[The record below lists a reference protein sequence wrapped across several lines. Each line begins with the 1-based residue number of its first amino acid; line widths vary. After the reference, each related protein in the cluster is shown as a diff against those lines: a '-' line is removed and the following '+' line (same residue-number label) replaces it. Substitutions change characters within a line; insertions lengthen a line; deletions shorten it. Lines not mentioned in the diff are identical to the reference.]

1 MGFAINTGASALKA
15 FGIKMAVSANNVAN
29 VYSED
34 FKKSRA
40 LVTEGQEGQNDAV
53 KVNISKVDTEGP
65 IETKMVN
72 GQAVHQELSNTDI
85 AEEFTGQITTQ
96 RAFEANTKTI
106 KTEDEMLGTL
116 IDMVG

>member
-1 MGFAINTGASALKA
+1 MSFAINTGASALKA
-15 FGIKMAVSANNVAN
+15 FGTKMAVSANNVAN

-34 FKKSRA
+34 FKKSQA
-40 LVTEGQEGQNDAV
+40 VVTEGQNDAV
-53 KVNISKVDTEGP
+53 KVEISKVDTDGP

-72 GQAVHQELSNTDI
+72 GQTVQQELSNTDI
-85 AEEFTGQITTQ
+85 AEEFTSQITTQ

-116 IDMVG
+116 VDMVG

>member
-1 MGFAINTGASALKA
+1 VGFAINTSGSALRA
-15 FGIKMAVSANNVAN
+15 FGTKMAVSANNVAN

-40 LVTEGQEGQNDAV
+40 LVTEGQNDAV
-53 KVNISKVDTEGP
+53 KVDISKVDADGP
-65 IETKMVN
+65 VETKMVK

-85 AEEFTGQITTQ
+85 VEELIQQITAQ

-106 KTEDEMLGTL
+106 RTEDEMLGAL
-116 IDMVG
+116 VDMVG